1 MAEPA
6 ARRLPWGLL
15 LTLGLLALLVVLVYR
30 AAPGA
35 DRPAPWRVVL
45 AAAAVAAG
53 AFLVLRRL
61 QNYFWGMVAAL
72 TLALHPLHWAWSS
85 PFDELAV
92 RAEALEL
99 IVLAGVTAGWD
110 LAALP
115 YFAWRAWLVTAL
127 AVTVGGGLAWTA
139 APQAGLVAGLLTAV
153 GLPLGALWTA
163 LRHRE
168 RPSRWNL
175 TAAVLLGVA
184 GPPVALLL
192 ACGSVR
198 ALDWPVSPG
207 LGPDSGVSDFL
218 AAALSPEAAGLQAL
232 GYAGEQLRHWAWP
245 AAWAVLP
252 LLALGLWGAVR
263 RGLKQFNARRPP
275 LPWVLVL
282 YTFAELAGLMLYPRG
297 RLEAALLSLAALAL
311 LLAFF
316 AAAELARALI
326 RPLILPPPG
335 ERTAEAQ

>member
-15 LTLGLLALLVVLVYR
+15 LTLGLLVLLVALVYHT
-30 AAPGA
+30 
-35 DRPAPWRVVL
+35 APWRVVL
-45 AAAAVAAG
+45 STSAMAAAT
-53 AFLVLRRL
+53 FFILRRL
-61 QNYFWGMVAAL
+61 QNYFWGVLAAL
-72 TLALHPLHWAWSS
+72 TLALHPLHWEWSAPS
-85 PFDELAV
+85 ELAI

-99 IVLAGVTAGWD
+99 IVLAGVTTGWD

-115 YFAWRAWLVTAL
+115 SFAWRAWLLTAA
-127 AVTVGGGLAWTA
+127 AVIVGDGLAWPA
-139 APQAGLVAGLLTAV
+139 APQAGLVAGVLTAV
-153 GLPLGALWTA
+153 GLPLGALWAA

-192 ACGSVR
+192 ACGCVR
-198 ALDWPVSPG
+198 VLDGPVSPG
-207 LGPDSGVSDFL
+207 LGADSGFSDFL
-218 AAALSPEAAGLQAL
+218 EAALSPEAAGLQGL
-232 GYAGEQLRHWAWP
+232 RYAGEQLRHWAWP
-245 AAWAVLP
+245 AAWVVLP
-252 LLALGLWGAVR
+252 LLALGLWCAAR

-282 YTFAELAGLMLYPRG
+282 YALVGLAGLMLHPRG
-297 RLEAALLSLAALAL
+297 RLDGTILPLAALAL

-316 AAAELARALI
+316 GVAEVARALT

-335 ERTAEAQ
+335 ERTGAAE